1 MVVISRIRAKA
12 FICGRF
18 LDGVVMA
25 DWNRGHC
32 DARTTKAIMTF
43 TEYRYPVRIDE
54 CQQNQTKQPLSDS
67 VSLEKRLISEDV
79 MVREYVCYWL
89 QEF

>member
-1 MVVISRIRAKA
+1 
-12 FICGRF
+12 
-18 LDGVVMA
+18 MA

-32 DARTTKAIMTF
+32 DAGTTKAIMTAA
-43 TEYRYPVRIDE
+43 EYRYTVRIDE

-67 VSLEKRLISEDV
+67 VSLRKRLISEDV